1 MQVILNEIGWLS
13 VSMEV
18 ATDNE
23 AALSRREAA
32 REQVQPSALYA
43 ELLQEASVL
52 VRGHRGRAALHRRA
66 AISVVASA
74 PAGVATAAAAALS
87 AP

>member
-1 MQVILNEIGWLS
+1 MHTYIHTLRTYITYITYITVLKSI
-13 VSMEV
+13 
-18 ATDNE
+18 AR
-23 AALSRREAA
+23 AAAA

-74 PAGVATAAAAALS
+74 PAGVATAAAAALL